1 MVATLLWGR
10 FAFGVDLTIEH
21 PLLFALS
28 VPATVISIGML
39 GFLLAVA
46 FVRYRTAWAL
56 GNMFEYPVW
65 LVCGFLVPLSL
76 FPDWVRPI
84 SWVLAPTWGVNAIR
98 ESALGGTPL
107 ADMLMCFGLGAL
119 YTAIGVLLARAG
131 AEGGA
136 GARDPVAHVTSLRV
150 FFVGGLTSYRAL
162 FSFLSPWIFI
172 PSLLVAPIFQI
183 LLFAYIG
190 RAAGVESDEFY
201 VIGNAL
207 QYASIPCL
215 FAMTQTIA
223 GERYQQTL
231 GFILV
236 SPARR
241 LPLFL
246 GRALP
251 VIVNGFVVSVF
262 ALVVGGALLDV
273 DIAAGA
279 WPSIAF
285 VTALCAF
292 SCTGLGLINAGSA

>member
-1 MVATLLWGR
+1 
-10 FAFGVDLTIEH
+10 
-21 PLLFALS
+21 
-28 VPATVISIGML
+28 
-39 GFLLAVA
+39 
-46 FVRYRTAWAL
+46 
-56 GNMFEYPVW
+56 
-65 LVCGFLVPLSL
+65 
-76 FPDWVRPI
+76 
-84 SWVLAPTWGVNAIR
+84 
-98 ESALGGTPL
+98 
-107 ADMLMCFGLGAL
+107 
-119 YTAIGVLLARAG
+119 
-131 AEGGA
+131 
-136 GARDPVAHVTSLRV
+136 VTSLRV

-162 FSFLSPWIFI
+162 FGFLSPWIFI

-190 RAAGVESDEFY
+190 RAAALESDTFY

-251 VIVNGFVVSVF
+251 VIVNGFFVSVF
-262 ALVVGGALLDV
+262 ALAVGGALLDV
-273 DIAAGA
+273 EIAAGA
-279 WPSIAF
+279 WPSIAL

-292 SCTGLGLINAGSA
+292 SCTGLGLINAGLGLIVRETAVLSNIIFGLLLIFTGANVPLDELPGWMRAISEVLPFTHGIEAARRLADGETLGDVRSLLVAEAAIGVVFVAAGYALLRALEVLSRRNATLERA

>member
-1 MVATLLWGR
+1 M
-10 FAFGVDLTIEH
+10 
-21 PLLFALS
+21 
-28 VPATVISIGML
+28 
-39 GFLLAVA
+39 
-46 FVRYRTAWAL
+46 
-56 GNMFEYPVW
+56 
-65 LVCGFLVPLSL
+65 
-76 FPDWVRPI
+76 
-84 SWVLAPTWGVNAIR
+84 
-98 ESALGGTPL
+98 
-107 ADMLMCFGLGAL
+107 
-119 YTAIGVLLARAG
+119 
-131 AEGGA
+131 
-136 GARDPVAHVTSLRV
+136 TSLRI

-190 RAAGVESDEFY
+190 RATGLESDEFY

-236 SPARR
+236 TPARR

-251 VIVNGFVVSVF
+251 VIANGFFVSVF
-262 ALVVGGALLDV
+262 ALVVGSALLDV
-273 DIAAGA
+273 HVPGSA
-279 WPSIAF
+279 WAPLAL

-292 SCTGLGLINAGSA
+292 SCTGLGLINAGLGLIVRETAVLSNIIFGLLLIFCGANVPLDELPGWMHTISDGLPFTHGIEAARRLADGETLGDVGGLVGAEAAIGVIYVAVGYGMLRALEVLSRRNATLERA